1 MMDFYTVFFP
11 TFFIAL
17 IVSAFLTP
25 VLTARLR
32 AAAILDQ
39 PNERSSHVVPTP
51 RGGGLAL
58 IAVIVPGL
66 LLGLAGNGMPTRP
79 LYLLLA
85 ITLLAGVSWL
95 DDKKGASIGLRLLAQ
110 ILAVL
115 LGLQALPPTPILPF
129 LPWGAERALIGFGW
143 LWFINLTNFM
153 DGIDGLTGLETLF
166 LVATLALTFLLLDW
180 QDPADIMLLALL
192 GGAMVGFLP
201 FNWPPARVFLGDVGS
216 VPIGFMLAYFLLLI
230 APERPITAF
239 ILPLYYLADSTIT
252 LLRRAL
258 RGEKIWQ
265 PHREHFYQRAA
276 ARFGHR
282 VAVLWIAMGNAGLGL
297 SAFLFYNHVY
307 VGLAGA
313 IIVVAFLLFALH
325 KLGPK

>member
-1 MMDFYTVFFP
+1 
-11 TFFIAL
+11 
-17 IVSAFLTP
+17 
-25 VLTARLR
+25 
-32 AAAILDQ
+32 
-39 PNERSSHVVPTP
+39 
-51 RGGGLAL
+51 
-58 IAVIVPGL
+58 
-66 LLGLAGNGMPTRP
+66 
-79 LYLLLA
+79 
-85 ITLLAGVSWL
+85 LAGVSWL